1 MEWVTT
7 STILRDLRESGSGDA
22 WERLV
27 GRFHAPIIRF
37 ARRTGHTAAEAEDVA
52 QETLAAFVKAY
63 RTGKYDRR
71 KGRLS
76 HWLFGIAVRQ
86 SRRALR
92 RGGRA
97 LAALRDLSTASG
109 AGRAQRDEQASRLWE
124 QEWEDAMLAECL
136 RKVREEVEPQ
146 TFRVFEQ
153 VVLEG
158 RAPADVAA
166 SLNLPAT
173 VVYNCKHRVIA
184 RLRKYRALLERVA

>member
-1 MEWVTT
+1 M
-7 STILRDLRESGSGDA
+7 
-22 WERLV
+22 
-27 GRFHAPIIRF
+27 
-37 ARRTGHTAAEAEDVA
+37 
-52 QETLAAFVKAY
+52 
-63 RTGKYDRR
+63 
-71 KGRLS
+71 
-76 HWLFGIAVRQ
+76 RQ

-97 LAALRDLSTASG
+97 AAAIRELSARAG
-109 AGRAQRDEQASRLWE
+109 AGGKAEQGDAAVSRLWE
-124 QEWEDAMLAECL
+124 QQWEDAMLAECL

-158 RAPADVAA
+158 RAPAEVAA

-184 RLRKYRALLERVA
+184 RLRRCRAMLERVT